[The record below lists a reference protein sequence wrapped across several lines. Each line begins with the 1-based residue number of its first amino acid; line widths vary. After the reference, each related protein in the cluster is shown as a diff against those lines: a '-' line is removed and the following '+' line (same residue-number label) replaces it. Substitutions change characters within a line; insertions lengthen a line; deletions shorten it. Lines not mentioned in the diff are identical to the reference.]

1 MKIGSLLAHLQ
12 TLESGNAKRLREAAE
27 RHRDEQD
34 VYHQCQT
41 FAATVDKRLQKLEP
55 LAQRYGGSPAWSSA
69 VGDAGEELLPH
80 LRTLYLAAQECTT
93 TWTMAAQAAKAA
105 RDQEL
110 LTVATEAQ
118 TETEIQAKWFLT
130 RIKTSAPQALVVA

>member
-55 LAQRYGGSPAWSSA
+55 LAQRYGGSPAWS
-69 VGDAGEELLPH
+69 
-80 LRTLYLAAQECTT
+80 
-93 TWTMAAQAAKAA
+93 A
-105 RDQEL
+105 R
-110 LTVATEAQ
+110 
-118 TETEIQAKWFLT
+118 KS
-130 RIKTSAPQALVVA
+130 R